1 LGGNA
6 SGARSTAIGNT
17 SQASAADA
25 VAVGA
30 NNIVSGAS
38 ASALGVGNTVSGT
51 GSSAVGQINTVNAV
65 PVAAV
70 AIGYGNVI
78 NSSAVCAIAT
88 GRHGK
93 ATFPAELAH
102 GFGSWA
108 GTGESMFRVVSQ
120 VAKTTNNAATPLT
133 TGVNAGGSLTLENN
147 RAWYFELTLIAV
159 VTSGSAGEIGLTAS
173 WKVNGMIVN
182 DAGTTSIHG
191 TTYYLDNTGSYTNV
205 STPRHDGV
213 TGGGTIIGSPSITV
227 AASGGAL
234 LVTVTGVDR
243 NLSWS
248 GHVILHQVG
257 W

>member
-1 LGGNA
+1 
-6 SGARSTAIGNT
+6 
-17 SQASAADA
+17 
-25 VAVGA
+25 
-30 NNIVSGAS
+30 
-38 ASALGVGNTVSGT
+38 
-51 GSSAVGQINTVNAV
+51 
-65 PVAAV
+65 
-70 AIGYGNVI
+70 
-78 NSSAVCAIAT
+78 
-88 GRHGK
+88 
-93 ATFPAELAH
+93 
-102 GFGSWA
+102 
-108 GTGESMFRVVSQ
+108 MFRVVSQ

>member
-1 LGGNA
+1 
-6 SGARSTAIGNT
+6 
-17 SQASAADA
+17 
-25 VAVGA
+25 
-30 NNIVSGAS
+30 
-38 ASALGVGNTVSGT
+38 VGNIVSGT
-51 GSSAVGQINTVNAV
+51 GSSAVGQENTVNAV

-70 AIGYGNVI
+70 AIGYRNVI
-78 NSSAVCAIAT
+78 NSSAVAAIAT
-88 GRHGK
+88 GRAGK

-108 GTGESMFRVVSQ
+108 DTGESMFRVVSQ
-120 VAKTTNNAATPLT
+120 VVRTTNNAATPLA